1 MNNPKIGASILKSP
15 VTILVSVAAGIL
27 LGIFYPAIAKFLAPF
42 GQMYL
47 YFLQMC
53 VIPIL
58 ITAIA
63 SSIGSIIQTEEA
75 RSSILKLVMIFIIGL
90 FVTAGIGVFSGALGR
105 PGVMNSENFSRL
117 GSILKGS
124 QHATDLEVSLS
135 GAVESAASSTQS
147 GSLVQFLLEIVPAN
161 IFKSLSTGR
170 ALELVFFSIIFGI
183 AIGVQDNKRLIL
195 ASKDL
200 FNAFQK
206 IINWAL
212 YGLPFGL
219 VFLLS
224 AQIADVGLSIVFSM
238 GKFILIFYIAG
249 MVLFLLTSIIIVLNT
264 KMPTGVTL
272 KAMLDP
278 VIISLATRSSF
289 AALPSAIDSL
299 EKKLGYDAVK
309 TNLILPLGITVCR
322 YGNTLY
328 FGIAAFFVAQ
338 LYSMN
343 ITLTHVVIIFVGS
356 VFAGMATAGSS
367 GILTLAMM
375 SIILDP
381 LGLPLEAVLILFIAI
396 DPIVDPMR
404 TVLIVH
410 TNMGAATFLA
420 QTESPAEE
428 EYSIEGL
435 IKVTPVILE

>member
-1 MNNPKIGASILKSP
+1 MNNLKIGAAILKSP

-135 GAVESAASSTQS
+135 GAVEAEASSTQS
-147 GSLVQFLLEIVPAN
+147 GSIVQFLLEIVPAN
-161 IFKSLSTGR
+161 IFESLSTGR

-249 MVLFLLTSIIIVLNT
+249 MALFLVTSIIIVLNT